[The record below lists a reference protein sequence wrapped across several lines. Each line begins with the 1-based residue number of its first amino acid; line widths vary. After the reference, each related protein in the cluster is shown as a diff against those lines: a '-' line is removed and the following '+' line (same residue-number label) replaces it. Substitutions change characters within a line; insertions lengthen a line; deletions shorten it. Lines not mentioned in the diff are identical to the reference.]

1 MAMKVCPTE
10 ESRMEYLLTASEMS
24 YTHASYELA
33 VIYRKRKNYT
43 KALEYICR
51 ADQQMNCWYRKDF
64 DMAGRILLLKA
75 RRKNISLFPAVF
87 CDIIQYIVHPRGTE
101 LCIV

>member
-33 VIYRKRKNYT
+33 VIHRKRKNYT

-51 ADQQMNCWYRKDF
+51 ADQQMNCWFRKDF
-64 DMAGRILLLKA
+64 DMAGRILRLKA
-75 RRKNISLFPAVF
+75 RTGKHLLVSGSL
-87 CDIIQYIVHPRGTE
+87 
-101 LCIV
+101 L